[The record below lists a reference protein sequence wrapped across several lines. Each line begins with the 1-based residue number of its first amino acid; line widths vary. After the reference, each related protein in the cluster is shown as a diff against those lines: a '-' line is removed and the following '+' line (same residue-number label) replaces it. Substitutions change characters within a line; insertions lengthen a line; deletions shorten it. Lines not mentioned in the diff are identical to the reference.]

1 MNKFSAIKHLL
12 ITLII
17 CVITT
22 SGVQAARLAA
32 EQILS
37 KELLLN
43 QLMTDIYLLQL
54 DFGNTVAREQLQ
66 ERLVQ
71 INAIVEQLPEKS
83 NDQETAEL
91 LATVQSLWPV
101 ISRHTQWLAGLP
113 ENSPTPE
120 AHSLMRA
127 LAKLDRQ
134 LLLLRQKTLS
144 NDPKASRQF
153 RLLEHALFMQRM
165 TREYLSL
172 SVSEKNAE
180 NTLTGR
186 LQLQT
191 MASHFELRLSAI
203 ASDFKS
209 NPHASQ
215 PLKQSQATWH
225 YISRSITQFP
235 ELMAPATIVR
245 YNDRIVKKLVS
256 VQRML

>member
-1 MNKFSAIKHLL
+1 MNKRSATKFLL
-12 ITLII
+12 ILLMVGS
-17 CVITT
+17 VILP
-22 SGVQAARLAA
+22 GARAAGLTA

-43 QLMTDIYLLQL
+43 QLMADIHLLQL
-54 DFGNTVAREQLQ
+54 DFGNNVAREQLQ

-71 INAIVEQLPEKS
+71 INTIIEQLPEHS
-83 NDQETAEL
+83 DDHETAEL

-101 ISRHTQWLAGLP
+101 ISRHTNWLAGLP
-113 ENSPTPE
+113 EKSPAPE

-144 NDPKASRQF
+144 NDPKASRQL
-153 RLLEHALFMQRM
+153 RLLEHALLMQRM
-165 TREYLSL
+165 TREYLFL
-172 SVSEKNAE
+172 SVAENNAE

-191 MASHFELRLSAI
+191 MATHFEQRLNTI
-203 ASDFKS
+203 ADDFNG

-215 PLKQSQATWH
+215 PLKQSRAAWN
-225 YISRSITQFP
+225 YISRSVTQFP
-235 ELMAPATIVR
+235 ELMVPATIVR
-245 YNDRIVKKLVS
+245 YNDRIVRKLTS

>member
-1 MNKFSAIKHLL
+1 MNTFSAIKHLL
-12 ITLII
+12 IVLAIS
-17 CVITT
+17 VIAIP
-22 SGVQAARLAA
+22 SSRAAGLTA

-43 QLMTDIYLLQL
+43 QLMTSIYQLQL
-54 DFGNTVAREQLQ
+54 DFGNAAAREQLQ

-71 INAIVEQLPEKS
+71 INAIIEQLPEQS
-83 NDQETAEL
+83 DDPETAEL
-91 LATVQSLWPV
+91 LVTVQSLWPV
-101 ISRHTQWLAGLP
+101 ISRHTKWLAGLP
-113 ENSPTPE
+113 EKSPAPE

-134 LLLLRQKTLS
+134 LLLLRQKTLNS
-144 NDPKASRQF
+144 DPKTSQKF
-153 RLLEHALFMQRM
+153 RLMEHALFMQRI

-191 MASHFELRLSAI
+191 MASHFEQRLISI
-203 ASDFKS
+203 SEDLKG

-215 PLKQSQATWH
+215 PLKQSKAAWH
-225 YISRSITQFP
+225 YISPSITEFP
-235 ELMAPATIVR
+235 RLMVPAIIVR
-245 YNDRIVKKLVS
+245 YNDRIVKKLAS

>member
-1 MNKFSAIKHLL
+1 MNKRPALKYLL
-12 ITLII
+12 IMLTTCVMTL
-17 CVITT
+17 
-22 SGVQAARLAA
+22 SGARATELTA

-54 DFGNTVAREQLQ
+54 DFSNNAAREQLQ

-71 INAIVEQLPEKS
+71 INAIIEQLPEKS
-83 NDQETAEL
+83 DDQETSDL
-91 LATVQSLWPV
+91 LKTVQSLWPV
-101 ISRHTQWLAGLP
+101 ISRHTKWLAGLP
-113 ENSPTPE
+113 EKSPAPE

-144 NDPKASRQF
+144 NAPKASQQF
-153 RLLEHALFMQRM
+153 RLLEHALLMQRM

-172 SVSEKNAE
+172 SVAERNSE

-191 MASHFELRLSAI
+191 MANHFDQRLTVI
-203 ASDFKS
+203 ADDFKG
-209 NPHASQ
+209 NPHASL
-215 PLKQSQATWH
+215 PLKQSRAAWQ
-225 YISRSITQFP
+225 YISRSITGFP
-235 ELMAPATIVR
+235 EQMVPATIVR
-245 YNDRIVKKLVS
+245 YNDRIVKKLSS